1 MQFYSRRVAVASSQR
16 KVPWRYL
23 LQRALTPAAAT
34 RLRDRKTPIDCSRR
48 TAPAATAA
56 HSGTVQCQPSLV
68 LGLCL
73 ALFSGNGTSRRH
85 LRQCFELHLCPLL
98 LVCGNL
104 QSPGGNLGVAS
115 LSP

>member
-23 LQRALTPAAAT
+23 LQRAVAPAAAT

-48 TAPAATAA
+48 TAPAGTAA

-85 LRQCFELHLCPLL
+85 LRHGSVLRVTPL
-98 LVCGNL
+98 
-104 QSPGGNLGVAS
+104 SSAAGVWKSAVTRW
-115 LSP
+115 